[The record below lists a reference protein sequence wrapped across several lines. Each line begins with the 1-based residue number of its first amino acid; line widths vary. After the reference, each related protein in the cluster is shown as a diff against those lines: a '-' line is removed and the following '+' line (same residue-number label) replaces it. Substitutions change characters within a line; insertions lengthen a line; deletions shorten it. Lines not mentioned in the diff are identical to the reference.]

1 MEPIVNS
8 VEISRRPEEVF
19 AYVTDP
25 SRLAEWQKSVVSAH
39 ADGPIAVGCKV
50 VVTRQVGRMER
61 AMTAEIAELTPPR
74 AWKIRGTDGPIRGN
88 VDGTVEP
95 LGDGDRSRVTIALNL
110 KGYGIGKLLLP
121 LFVARQ
127 ARTEMPQN
135 MEKLRQNLE
144 SGT

>member
-8 VEISRRPEEVF
+8 VEISQRPEEVF

-25 SRLAEWQKSVVSAH
+25 SRLAEWQKSVVSAR
-39 ADGPIAVGCKV
+39 ADGPTAVGCKV

-61 AMTAEIAELTPPR
+61 SMTAEIAELTPPR
-74 AWKIRGTDGPIRGN
+74 TWKIRGTDGPIRGN

-110 KGYGIGKLLLP
+110 KGYGIGKVLLP
-121 LFVARQ
+121 LFVGRQ

-135 MEKLRQNLE
+135 MANLKENLE
-144 SGT
+144 SVV